1 VANDNGED
9 KSLVELTEILASI
22 RERVRERHP
31 TPESSGLP
39 LPDLMPLLRARDAAY
54 AKVAAIG
61 SVNPRAGG
69 VFNSIVQFIKRTVAR
84 SLNWHVRE
92 QVEFN
97 RAVMSSIEA
106 ILQALEENNRLVRD
120 VVLKDVNPV
129 RDLNTHW
136 ATWRTEWERKLAAN
150 ETQYLRS
157 LADLQIAF
165 QHRVTMMETTHR
177 DLMRTQ
183 HADYLGA
190 LDRSTLDIQKRL
202 WDDLQKIRIEYDT
215 LIHTELR
222 LIRQRSAT
230 QPTIAPPAVS
240 APVAASPAFD
250 YFRFSERFR
259 GSEDYVRKGQQ
270 PYLEKFQGCQ
280 SVLDL
285 GCGRGE
291 FLELM
296 KSGGIE
302 ARGIEQ
308 SEELVALCRGKGLQ
322 ADQADLFQHLESQAD
337 QTLDGVF
344 CSQVVEHLPPEK
356 LPELIRLLHAKI
368 RRGGVLAVETP
379 NPECL
384 AIFATHFYL
393 DPTHTR
399 PIPPALMT
407 FYFEEFGFGQ
417 VEVIRSAQAV
427 DTMPTLAELPEKF
440 REGFFGSLDYAVVG
454 RRI

>member
-1 VANDNGED
+1 VAE
-9 KSLVELTEILASI
+9 SSEQELAEILASI

-31 TPESSGLP
+31 TSESSGLP

-61 SVNPRAGG
+61 TVNPRAGG
-69 VFNSIVQFIKRTVAR
+69 LVNSVVQFVKRTVSR

-106 ILQALEENNRLVRD
+106 ILQALEENNRLIRD

-129 RDLNTHW
+129 RDLNAHW
-136 ATWRTEWERKLAAN
+136 AAWRVEWERKLSAN

-165 QHRVTMMETTHR
+165 QHRVGMMETTHR

-190 LDRSTLDIQKRL
+190 LDRSTLDVQKRL
-202 WDDLQKIRIEYDT
+202 WDDLQKIRLEYDT

-222 LIRQRSAT
+222 LIRQRSLLP
-230 QPTIAPPAVS
+230 QPTIAVAA
-240 APVAASPAFD
+240 APVAADGLKFD
-250 YFRFSERFR
+250 YFRFAERFR

-270 PYLEKFQGCQ
+270 QYKDTFKGCLT
-280 SVLDL
+280 VLDL

-296 KSGGIE
+296 QGQGIE

-308 SEELVALCRGKGLQ
+308 SEELVKLCQAKGL
-322 ADQADLFQHLESQAD
+322 AAEQADLFQYLESQAD

-356 LPELIRLLHAKI
+356 LPELIRLIHTKM

-399 PIPPALMT
+399 PIPPALLS
-407 FYFEEFGFGQ
+407 FYLEEIGFGQ
-417 VEVIRSAQAV
+417 VAIVRSAPAV
-427 DTMPTLAELPEKF
+427 ETMPELAELPERF
-440 REGFFGSLDYAVVG
+440 RRAFFGSLDYAVIG
-454 RRI
+454 RRV